1 MHHKKSSYTD
11 SSSSN
16 SLFNENPH
24 RGHKSGGDTTPP
36 RQHSPSIVRGV
47 STLGRKFSKRIEKF
61 SDSDTGRKFRMA
73 SPSRK
78 YHFTLGSSSRS
89 TSEPSSNRPNKE
101 DNKINSQPG
110 NNHNGS
116 LSIGTANKNQI
127 GEISSMDSKQQK
139 SRVSRVDS
147 FRNFFLLTTAA
158 TSLKTP
164 RAVKRR
170 SNRNHH
176 PHNPAYDS
184 PSSKFSDAS
193 TSTSKHNSET
203 DVRKGGFSRSLSS
216 GGSKK
221 DSMFN
226 NQKFNNSSMNSF
238 GNFGSELT
246 LTDCQSETGISDYY
260 SEVEMPRF
268 YKGND
273 GSSNDINRS
282 NGLHQY
288 YTDDEYDKRSVV
300 SDSHHMSNNVY
311 QQPRHFQQPNKRSL
325 QQTQE
330 SPGSSNQYSRNHQLT
345 NGSIN
350 HHRSASNLKLGIL
363 PENRAINFQEPFV
376 VYNATNGLQIKSYG
390 LIDDKVDQ
398 KRDISDRSCY
408 DVKKGVGNISEDKIC
423 ETEMKESGKEDQEK
437 NKPNNVSH
445 ESGYSSDNA
454 TSGAASE
461 NSSRNSPRV
470 SPLECQ
476 ERSAD
481 DSLNKNIRDRILA
494 EKLQNPSSS
503 SSNASRSLTP
513 SPPTVTSDLPKT
525 TSRLAPKALH
535 PSLTETRSLSNIPT
549 PKIVDSRCNT
559 PSNYNTK
566 PSSSS
571 SNSNIPPKKPARTK
585 IPLGVRMS
593 SSNISPNDTTSMKTN
608 NTPFSSKSI
617 ERMDRNVDGNN
628 DPRDCDRSI
637 MSEHKMSKINT
648 SAQDSNCQNDR
659 RRYAKPKRE
668 SKSENKHAH
677 PLEQEGNNK
686 KAGYNTRAP
695 IIDVVAADDEDE
707 GDDDGV
713 EISSI
718 TQRNQRQRYLDEHSK
733 ENIVGKYN
741 RRGSA
746 IPQSSN
752 YRDDNSPTPVRK
764 EYKMI
769 RLVRNMRT
777 ELGII
782 IAKKKL
788 KDVPTTGFKVVHIEP
803 DGIVER

>member
-1 MHHKKSSYTD
+1 
-11 SSSSN
+11 
-16 SLFNENPH
+16 
-24 RGHKSGGDTTPP
+24 
-36 RQHSPSIVRGV
+36 
-47 STLGRKFSKRIEKF
+47 
-61 SDSDTGRKFRMA
+61 
-73 SPSRK
+73 
-78 YHFTLGSSSRS
+78 
-89 TSEPSSNRPNKE
+89 
-101 DNKINSQPG
+101 
-110 NNHNGS
+110 
-116 LSIGTANKNQI
+116 
-127 GEISSMDSKQQK
+127 
-139 SRVSRVDS
+139 
-147 FRNFFLLTTAA
+147 
-158 TSLKTP
+158 
-164 RAVKRR
+164 
-170 SNRNHH
+170 
-176 PHNPAYDS
+176 
-184 PSSKFSDAS
+184 
-193 TSTSKHNSET
+193 
-203 DVRKGGFSRSLSS
+203 
-216 GGSKK
+216 
-221 DSMFN
+221 
-226 NQKFNNSSMNSF
+226 
-238 GNFGSELT
+238 
-246 LTDCQSETGISDYY
+246 
-260 SEVEMPRF
+260 
-268 YKGND
+268 
-273 GSSNDINRS
+273 
-282 NGLHQY
+282 
-288 YTDDEYDKRSVV
+288 
-300 SDSHHMSNNVY
+300 
-311 QQPRHFQQPNKRSL
+311 
-325 QQTQE
+325 
-330 SPGSSNQYSRNHQLT
+330 
-345 NGSIN
+345 
-350 HHRSASNLKLGIL
+350 
-363 PENRAINFQEPFV
+363 
-376 VYNATNGLQIKSYG
+376 
-390 LIDDKVDQ
+390 
-398 KRDISDRSCY
+398 
-408 DVKKGVGNISEDKIC
+408 
-423 ETEMKESGKEDQEK
+423 MKESGNADKEK
-437 NKPNNVSH
+437 TKPNNISH

-476 ERSAD
+476 ERSSD

-549 PKIVDSRCNT
+549 PKIADSRSNT

-566 PSSSS
+566 PST

-608 NTPFSSKSI
+608 TTTFSSKSI
-617 ERMDRNVDGNN
+617 ERNLDGNN

-637 MSEHKMSKINT
+637 IPEHKMSKINT
-648 SAQDSNCQNDR
+648 SGQDSNCQNDR
-659 RRYAKPKRE
+659 RRYAKPKRD
-668 SKSENKHAH
+668 SKPENKHTH
-677 PLEQEGNNK
+677 PLEQEGNNE

-707 GDDDGV
+707 GDDDGM

-718 TQRNQRQRYLDEHSK
+718 TQRNQRQRYLDDHSI

-746 IPQSSN
+746 IPQSCN